1 MTLRIKL
8 HRYLNAIKILGF
20 NIVIYILHY
29 RPSQHG
35 IVLHASSCDRQDTH
49 ISEIHVYATNNNV
62 KVLHCKICLDRKHV
76 TQTYSALKLS
86 SFW

>member
-1 MTLRIKL
+1 MALRIKL

-20 NIVIYILHY
+20 NIISIIMHY

-62 KVLHCKICLDRKHV
+62 NVLHCKINSIFCIVQYEKKKI
-76 TQTYSALKLS
+76 Y
-86 SFW
+86 